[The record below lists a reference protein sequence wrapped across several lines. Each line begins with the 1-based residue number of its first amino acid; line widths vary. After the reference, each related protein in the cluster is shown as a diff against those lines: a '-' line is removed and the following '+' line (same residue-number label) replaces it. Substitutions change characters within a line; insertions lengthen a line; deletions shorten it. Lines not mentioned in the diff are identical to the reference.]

1 MGKETFNVARKIVN
15 AGWVEPWL
23 IKSSTYNNIGTETPS
38 EIELKDAQDDANL
51 LQKNW
56 LGGGVNTLC
65 LEMDVVTYSAG
76 AI

>member
-1 MGKETFNVARKIVN
+1 M
-15 AGWVEPWL
+15 
-23 IKSSTYNNIGTETPS
+23 GTETTS
-38 EIELKDAQDDANL
+38 EIELKDAPDDANL
-51 LQKNW
+51 LQKNC